1 MRGEFNRQAI
11 ATLEKILQI
20 VLLFASIFL
29 AEKSSIL
36 DPVSAIFKSLPV
48 KAKTQSQPKW
58 NRIDGQRYSLYR
70 FCTQWRR

>member
-36 DPVSAIFKSLPV
+36 DPVSAIF
-48 KAKTQSQPKW
+48 
-58 NRIDGQRYSLYR
+58 
-70 FCTQWRR
+70 

>member
-29 AEKSSIL
+29 AEKSFHSG
-36 DPVSAIFKSLPV
+36 S
-48 KAKTQSQPKW
+48 SQC
-58 NRIDGQRYSLYR
+58 YL
-70 FCTQWRR
+70 

>member
-29 AEKSSIL
+29 AEKIIHSGSSQCYL
-36 DPVSAIFKSLPV
+36 
-48 KAKTQSQPKW
+48 
-58 NRIDGQRYSLYR
+58 
-70 FCTQWRR
+70 